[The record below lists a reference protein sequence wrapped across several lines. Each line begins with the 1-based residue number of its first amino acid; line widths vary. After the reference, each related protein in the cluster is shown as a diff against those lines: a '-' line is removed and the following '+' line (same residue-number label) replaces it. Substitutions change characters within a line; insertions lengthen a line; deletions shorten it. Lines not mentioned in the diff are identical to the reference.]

1 MSAQSCSEG
10 RDFRPDFR
18 QKWFLPGKSLDQN
31 HGVIPV
37 THQNI
42 PQVYAG
48 WGGFVMEQVTEIA
61 RFKAMLRFMLILA
74 TPASIDGSWPLI
86 SRDYNHA
93 QAELR

>member
-1 MSAQSCSEG
+1 MVPPRKVSRLEPWRYSSY
-10 RDFRPDFR
+10 
-18 QKWFLPGKSLDQN
+18 SS
-31 HGVIPV
+31 
-37 THQNI
+37 NI